1 MADKLTLNSGPLLDL
16 YAVCHPGLESY
27 TSLELHS
34 LGLKAAPPSSQTTDP
49 ESPETAEEEAGGVT
63 FQGTLTG
70 LYRANLRLRTASR
83 VLVRLGSFRA
93 ASFPELRH
101 QAARLPWERYLT
113 PGSPVALRVACHKS
127 RLYHQAAVAE
137 RVIGALGDRLG
148 QAPPL
153 RKAVGE
159 DEGPGPQLI
168 IVRLMENHCQISLDS
183 SGPLLH
189 RRGYRQATA
198 KAPLR
203 ETLASGML
211 LASGWEGTAPLL
223 DPFCGSGTIAIEGAL
238 LAYGIAPGR
247 NRAFAFMDWPDFN
260 RRRWNALLTEAD
272 RGRRRRG
279 PMIQASDRDQ
289 GAIRFARE
297 NAERAGVADRI
308 DFSCRP
314 VSAVEPP
321 PGPGWV
327 VTNPPFGLRVS
338 PRRDLRNLY
347 AVLGKTLM
355 TKCPGWQAA
364 LLAFDPRLVGQTG
377 LRFTERAAFKT
388 GGMPVKLWQTRL
400 AEAGLSP

>member
-1 MADKLTLNSGPLLDL
+1 MADRLSLNSGPLLDL
-16 YAVCHPGLESY
+16 YAVCPPGLESY
-27 TSLELHS
+27 TSRELHA
-34 LGLKAAPPSSQTTDP
+34 LGLKGDPPSSQTTDP
-49 ESPETAEEEAGGVT
+49 EPPETAEEEAGGVT

-70 LYRANLRLRTASR
+70 LYRANLELRTASR
-83 VLVRLGSFRA
+83 ILVRLGSFEA

-113 PGSPVALRVACHKS
+113 PGRPVALRVACHKS

-137 RVIGALGDRLG
+137 RVVGALGDRLG

-153 RKAVGE
+153 RQAAGD

-168 IVRLMENHCQISLDS
+168 LVRLLENTCQISLDS

-203 ETLASGML
+203 ETLAAGML

-247 NRAFAFMDWPDFN
+247 NRAFAFMDWPHFN
-260 RRRWNALLTEAD
+260 RKSWNALLTEAD
-272 RGRRRRG
+272 RGRRGRG
-279 PMIQASDRDQ
+279 PVIQASDRDQ

-321 PGPGWV
+321 SGPGWV
-327 VTNPPFGLRVS
+327 VTNPPFGVRVS
-338 PRRDLRNLY
+338 PRGDLRNLY
-347 AVLGKTLM
+347 AALGKMLQTQ
-355 TKCPGWQAA
+355 CPGWQAA
-364 LLAFDPRLVGQTG
+364 LLAFDTRLVGQTG
-377 LRFTERAAFKT
+377 LRFRQRASFKT
-388 GGMPVKLWQTRL
+388 GGMPVRLWQTRI
-400 AEAGLSP
+400 AEPGI